1 MLRSTFLKCWDY
13 PSIQDQKFF
22 FSVEIFKIITFQ
34 SRLWRVKI
42 FVKIGQDL
50 LRRSEVC
57 QEILRPFE
65 SENDEKSHQ
74 IEKSRHENAKI
85 HALFNQDKLSRNAKI
100 FRSWQISWSQSRLLV
115 WTLMSR
121 QNREVSIST
130 KISRL
135 LRRTFWCCQDF
146 LNCRDALFD
155 DSRSRHYRDKSRPSS
170 LEITKRYYTSGYILF
185 GKRISRSR
193 VGTV

>member
-22 FSVEIFKIITFQ
+22 FSVKIFKIITFQ

-130 KISRL
+130 EISPSSRLARISRL
-135 LRRTFWCCQDF
+135 
-146 LNCRDALFD
+146 
-155 DSRSRHYRDKSRPSS
+155 SRSAFFVSRLRVSI
-170 LEITKRYYTSGYILF
+170 EITSRQIETPRLKITQSCNLT
-185 GKRISRSR
+185 GKL
-193 VGTV
+193 